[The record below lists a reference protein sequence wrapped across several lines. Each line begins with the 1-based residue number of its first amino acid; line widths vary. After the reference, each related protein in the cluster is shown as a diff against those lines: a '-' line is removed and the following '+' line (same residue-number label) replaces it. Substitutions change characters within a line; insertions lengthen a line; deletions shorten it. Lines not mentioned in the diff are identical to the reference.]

1 MHFHDRKLLNFTT
14 PKRQAMA
21 KLERRKFLK
30 IGTFS
35 SVAIVSPIAFFSF
48 ENRKSVGELT
58 GNKKSKVSAIKGDD
72 LYSMTR
78 DAIDALG
85 GIQTFIAKGDK
96 VFIKPNFVNFPW
108 AKTNNCFRNGE
119 CTKPEIIIATTEECL
134 KAGAA
139 EVIIGEGSHLPSFD
153 WQYAVTFDT
162 KTDLVKEAK
171 RLSSKYNAKVT
182 LACLESDSPGWVDI
196 PSKTPHRNIAISSL
210 VANADKVISLPVA
223 KTHSWSQLSLAS
235 KNFIGITP
243 LKRYAQWVDNSW
255 WNRGSFDHSSPQSI
269 GQVFLDI
276 VKSIKPVLSIVDFS
290 IGIEG
295 DGPTMSN
302 GGTTVDM
309 KERLGTWA
317 IIASSDIMAVD
328 ATAARIMSH
337 EVSKIHQL
345 NMGFEMGI
353 GQIQEE
359 SIEIIG
365 EKLDDMRVSWKQA
378 TLKGV

>member
-1 MHFHDRKLLNFTT
+1 MS
-14 PKRQAMA
+14 

-35 SVAIVSPIAFFSF
+35 TVAIVTPVSFFSF
-48 ENRKSVGELT
+48 ENRNSVSESIVG
-58 GNKKSKVSAIKGDD
+58 KKSKVSAIKGTD

-78 DAIDALG
+78 NAIDALG
-85 GIQTFIAKGDK
+85 GIQAFIAKGDK

-153 WQYAVTFDT
+153 WQYAVTFDE
-162 KTDLVKEAK
+162 KTDLVKAAK
-171 RLSSKYNAKVT
+171 QLSSKYKAKVT
-182 LACLESDSPGWVDI
+182 LACLENDSPGWVNI
-196 PSKTPHRNIAISSL
+196 PSKTPLQNIAISSL

-235 KNFIGITP
+235 KNFVGITP

-276 VKSIKPVLSIVDFS
+276 VQSVKPVLSIIDFS

-302 GGTTVDM
+302 GGTTINL
-309 KERLGTWA
+309 KEKLGSWA

-337 EVSKIHQL
+337 QVSKIHQL
-345 NMGFEMGI
+345 NMGYEMGL
-353 GQIQEE
+353 GNIQEE

-365 EKLDDMRVSWKQA
+365 EKLDELRVPWKPA